1 MEQHGVR
8 EIEIVRVNTTEGTKE
23 QRNDMV
29 AQENPLHVFLGQ
41 IHYVTILCS
50 PSMLKEMAV
59 GHLFSEGV
67 LRSLDEV
74 KEVCLEEGGRCV
86 IRLKRGVDVEK
97 RVSLSQP
104 FARLIVTACGSADYW
119 PLSKLVDRIK
129 SVKIKTNA
137 VVKAGTI
144 VDCIKRLGS
153 MSKVFRETGGVH
165 VASLNT
171 FDGKLVAFAEDV
183 GRHNSVDKVIGAGV
197 FWGVDFKRV
206 FLAVSGR
213 LSGDIVLKA
222 GRMRVPVV
230 ASQAAALGSG
240 VEVAERLG
248 VCLVG
253 FVRGNRMNV
262 YVGSEH
268 VVL

>member
-1 MEQHGVR
+1 VREVGIVRANVAEGAMEQR
-8 EIEIVRVNTTEGTKE
+8 K
-23 QRNDMV
+23 DMV
-29 AQENPLHVFLGQ
+29 AEETPLHVFLGQ
-41 IHYVTILCS
+41 THYVTILCS
-50 PSMLKEMAV
+50 PGMLKEMAV
-59 GHLFSEGV
+59 GQLFSEGI
-67 LRSLDEV
+67 LHSLDEV

-86 IRLKRGVDVEK
+86 IRLKSGIDIGK

-129 SVKIKTNA
+129 PVKIKSHA
-137 VVKAGTI
+137 VVKTGTI
-144 VDCIKRLGS
+144 LDCVKRLGS

-183 GRHNSVDKVIGAGV
+183 GRHNAVDKVIGAGV
-197 FWGVDFKRV
+197 LGGVDFGRL

-222 GRMRVPVV
+222 GRMQISVI

-253 FVRGNRMNV
+253 FVRGSRMNV
-262 YVGSEH
+262 YVGSER